1 MLEIYD
7 LNGQLLHSEYVA
19 PWSNT
24 KQINLQDK
32 LSNGMYALRLTFGEQ
47 TGVVKFVVEWRLQ
60 RNAKGVQRSLQARK
74 SVRSNLIKI
83 IC

>member
-47 TGVVKFVVEWRLQ
+47 TGVVKFVVE
-60 RNAKGVQRSLQARK
+60 
-74 SVRSNLIKI
+74 
-83 IC
+83 